1 MNPSRLPP
9 LNALRAFEAVAR
21 HQSFR
26 KAAEELFV
34 TPAAI
39 THQIKSLEAQLGI
52 QLFVR
57 LNRRIELT
65 EAAQASL
72 PLLQQGFNVLTQAVS
87 ELHRHSDIPRLTIGT
102 TPTFVSRWLMPRL
115 QSFLTQHPGIDV
127 NFVASGQVI
136 TASPRSGHSPRRPG
150 TTPTTDIAIRFSSEP
165 PKEQISELL
174 FEVEIVPMCHP
185 RLLKGPPALKSPS
198 DLRHQTLLHSDGHQ
212 SDRGQSAWA
221 LWLRQAGAH
230 DVDPRRGL
238 QLGHSTLALE
248 AAVDGLGVTLAM
260 PILAAAELADNKLA
274 IAFPISLPLNSAYYV
289 ITPSDTPPRAEVTAF
304 RNWVIAEAR
313 SVSAKRQ

>member
-1 MNPSRLPP
+1 MNASRLPP

-39 THQIKSLEAQLGI
+39 THQIKSLESQLGI

-65 EAAQASL
+65 DAAQASL
-72 PLLQQGFNVLTQAVS
+72 PLLQQGFNALTQAVS
-87 ELHRHSDIPRLTIGT
+87 TLRRHSGVTRLTIGT

-115 QSFLTQHPGIDV
+115 QGFLTQHPDIDV
-127 NFVASGQVI
+127 NIVVSGQII
-136 TASPRSGHSPRRPG
+136 TASPRSGNDARKPG
-150 TTPTTDIAIRFSSEP
+150 TTPTTDIDIRLSSEP
-165 PKEQISELL
+165 PDGQTSDLL

-185 RLLKGPPALKSPS
+185 RLLKGPPALESPS
-198 DLRHQTLLHSDGHQ
+198 DLRYQTLLHSDGHQ
-212 SDRGQSAWA
+212 NDSGQSAWA
-221 LWLRQAGAH
+221 LWLQQAGAH
-230 DVDPRRGL
+230 DVDARRGL
-238 QLGHSTLALE
+238 QLEHSTLALE

-260 PILAAAELADNKLA
+260 PTLAAAELAANKLV

-289 ITPSDTPPRAEVTAF
+289 VTPNDTAPRAEVVAF
-304 RNWVIAEAR
+304 RDWVIAEAR
-313 SVSAKRQ
+313 STNG

>member
-1 MNPSRLPP
+1 MNSYRLPP
-9 LNALRAFEAVAR
+9 LNALRAFEAAAR
-21 HQSFR
+21 HRSFR

-65 EAAQASL
+65 DAAQASL
-72 PLLQQGFNVLTQAVS
+72 PLLQQGFNVLAQAVS

-127 NFVASGQVI
+127 KFVASGQVI
-136 TASPRSGHSPRRPG
+136 TASPRNEKNARGPG
-150 TTPTTDIAIRFSSEP
+150 TTPATDIDIRFSSEP
-165 PKEQISELL
+165 PDGQISDLL
-174 FEVEIVPMCHP
+174 FKVEIVPMCHP
-185 RLLKGPPALKSPS
+185 RLLKGPPALESPS
-198 DLRHQTLLHSDGHQ
+198 DLRHQTLLHGDGHQ
-212 SDRGQSAWA
+212 SDRGHSAWA

-230 DVDPRRGL
+230 DVDPRHGL
-238 QLGHSTLALE
+238 QLEHSTLALE

-260 PILAAAELADNKLA
+260 PMLAAAELAANKLA

-289 ITPSDTPPRAEVTAF
+289 ITPNDTTPRAEVAAF
-304 RNWVIAEAR
+304 RDWVIAEAR
-313 SVSAKRQ
+313 SETDDGG